1 MRVFRFG
8 PWFRLRGSQETWKS
22 LGGGNKYASSLEDEK
37 CLTALSF
44 ENHFSFMQS
53 LFPDNT
59 LLTIPHT
66 PHTPNTPQQLKHA
79 TNNPVCWSSYFQDWT
94 CAAWGCW
101 YHLVVMIWA
110 WNMSTGPPI
119 CLTDISFPSSANSES
134 RRVPTQNFKNCLLIT
149 VVVLRIEKRGKTS
162 LLMKSHWT
170 SKTDRCF
177 LFNNLRCQKILWSR
191 HLGIKIFPSIIK
203 VFVCPNL

>member
-1 MRVFRFG
+1 MH
-8 PWFRLRGSQETWKS
+8 LLWKMKNVWPHLVLKTTLVSCSPYS
-22 LGGGNKYASSLEDEK
+22 LATPS
-37 CLTALSF
+37 CQALT
-44 ENHFSFMQS
+44 
-53 LFPDNT
+53 P
-59 LLTIPHT
+59 
-66 PHTPNTPQQLKHA
+66 PHTPNTPQQLTHA

-119 CLTDISFPSSANSES
+119 CLTDISFLSSANSES

-177 LFNNLRCQKILWSR
+177 LFNDLRCQKILWSR
-191 HLGIKIFPSIIK
+191 HLGIKIFLSIIK